1 MSYENY
7 EEWEEG
13 LEEDELEQ
21 DFDEVDYNLL
31 RSLKKK
37 YFDIYQVE
45 IMGAIITFRSLSFKE
60 FAELRDSFLE
70 REEQEEE
77 ICKMAVLDP
86 VFEDWSVELH
96 GVIPQLLCRQIMFH
110 SGLSPDSS
118 DEIKKYRREQ
128 KMIMET
134 SIEEQIACV
143 IKEAF
148 PTFELEEILSWS
160 IKKMCWYEARALW
173 LLKNMRGIE
182 FEDTNELEELIE
194 MEKMQAGG

>member
-7 EEWEEG
+7 EDFNEEI
-13 LEEDELEQ
+13 EEEEFEEIDFELLQE
-21 DFDEVDYNLL
+21 
-31 RSLKKK
+31 LKAK
-37 YFDIYQVE
+37 YFDIYQIE
-45 IMGAIITFRSLSFKE
+45 LMGIVITFRSLSFKE
-60 FAELRDSFLE
+60 FAELRDSYLE

-77 ICKMAVLDP
+77 VCRMAVLDP
-86 VFEDWSVELH
+86 IFDDWSEKMH

-118 DEIKKYRREQ
+118 EEIKRYRREQ
-128 KMIMET
+128 KMVVES

-148 PTFELEEILSWS
+148 PTFELEQILSWS

-194 MEKMQAGG
+194 VQKAQAGL

>member
-1 MSYENY
+1 MSYDSY
-7 EEWEEG
+7 EE
-13 LEEDELEQ
+13 LEDNELEIN
-21 DFDEVDYNLL
+21 EEEIDYALL
-31 RSLKKK
+31 RELKEK
-37 YFDIYQVE
+37 YFDVYQLE
-45 IMGAIITFRSLSFKE
+45 LMGVIITFRSLSFKE

-77 ICKMAVLDP
+77 ICRMAVLDP
-86 VFEDWSVELH
+86 PLEDWDTELL
-96 GVIPQLLCRQIMFH
+96 GVVPQLLCKQIMFH

-118 DEIKKYRREQ
+118 DEIKRYRREQ

-148 PTFELEEILSWS
+148 PTFELEEILGWS

-182 FEDTNELEELIE
+182 FEDSNELEELIE
-194 MEKMQAGG
+194 VQKMQAGG